1 MYIDVTNEEHR
12 NSRSPAVL
20 ARMRRVL
27 TSILSARAPG
37 PGAVVEVQQE
47 EDTLMQGN
55 AITRHQPRPATASP
69 GQQLCPGRGQSLAG
83 ALGRSPPVIAWHMT
97 RDTQGRSRHNNYSL
111 EQLLASSR
119 SPLAHMTL

>member
-12 NSRSPAVL
+12 NSRSSPAVL

-69 GQQLCPGRGQSLAG
+69 GQQLCPGRGRSLAG
-83 ALGRSPPVIAWHMT
+83 ALGRSPPVIA
-97 RDTQGRSRHNNYSL
+97 
-111 EQLLASSR
+111 
-119 SPLAHMTL
+119 

>member
-20 ARMRRVL
+20 ARIQDEEGAHL
-27 TSILSARAPG
+27 NPLSAGSWSRCG
-37 PGAVVEVQQE
+37 GGGAGGGGQ

-83 ALGRSPPVIAWHMT
+83 ALGRSPPVIA
-97 RDTQGRSRHNNYSL
+97 
-111 EQLLASSR
+111 
-119 SPLAHMTL
+119 